1 MNRPFQTMIAAVVAV
16 TLAACSESG
25 PTAPKV
31 APAASAA
38 GNLVGL
44 AAPAPG
50 VSCTVL
56 QLDATHYEA
65 TATWSGL
72 SVTGLE
78 FLQGSTVLLQS
89 QFGHPIRNGSVTD
102 TLLTAPD
109 LVELIG
115 KTLGAKTPCSTA
127 A

>member
-1 MNRPFQTMIAAVVAV
+1 MIRLFQTVIAAGVAV
-16 TLAACSESG
+16 TLAACSESS
-25 PTAPKV
+25 PTAPKP

-38 GNLVGL
+38 GDVVGL
-44 AAPAPG
+44 SAPAPT
-50 VSCTVL
+50 VSCTVA
-56 QLDATHYEA
+56 QVDATHYEA

-72 SVTGLE
+72 FVTGLE
-78 FLQGSTVLLQS
+78 FLQGSTVLAQS
-89 QFGHPIRNGSVTD
+89 HFAHPLRNGSVTD
-102 TLLTAPD
+102 TLLVAPD

>member
-1 MNRPFQTMIAAVVAV
+1 MTRLLQTVIATGVAV
-16 TLAACSESG
+16 ALAACSESG
-25 PTAPKV
+25 PTAPKP
-31 APAASAA
+31 APAASAV
-38 GNLVGL
+38 GDLVGL
-44 AAPAPG
+44 AAPGPT
-50 VSCTVL
+50 VSCTVA
-56 QLDATHYEA
+56 QVDATHYEA

-72 SVTGLE
+72 SVIGLE
-78 FLQGSTVLLQS
+78 FLQGSTVLSQS

-102 TLLTAPD
+102 TLLVAPD